1 MNFAFLVENVPS
13 NISTHFARHVHAQPY
28 ISSLRN
34 DRQDKIDGDE
44 APRTTPVHM
53 IFYCNAEELM
63 NVANKRLCGKASE
76 KTQQVAQ
83 LMCSEAARVCRRL
96 RSISS
101 RIAYGTAVC
110 AMNRNPAGGAS
121 EDERREPYPL
131 RNPEGYM
138 DLTTHDALT
147 NVMRETEEADLR
159 CNRLIKSVKTVI
171 DLADFDLVARIE
183 VKDRRTGR
191 TYR

>member
-1 MNFAFLVENVPS
+1 MQDKLETKVTAIYWPEERELTLFKRCVWVTMGKTEMPSLPPSSKLLSALLNARHSPVRILNFAFLVENVPS

-34 DRQDKIDGDE
+34 DWQDKIDGDE

-83 LMCSEAARVCRRL
+83 LMCSEAARVCPE
-96 RSISS
+96 
-101 RIAYGTAVC
+101 IAQYLVPNCVWHGGVC
-110 AMNRNPAGGAS
+110 H
-121 EDERREPYPL
+121 EP
-131 RNPEGYM
+131 ESCG
-138 DLTTHDALT
+138 
-147 NVMRETEEADLR
+147 R
-159 CNRLIKSVKTVI
+159 CIR
-171 DLADFDLVARIE
+171 
-183 VKDRRTGR
+183 G
-191 TYR
+191 